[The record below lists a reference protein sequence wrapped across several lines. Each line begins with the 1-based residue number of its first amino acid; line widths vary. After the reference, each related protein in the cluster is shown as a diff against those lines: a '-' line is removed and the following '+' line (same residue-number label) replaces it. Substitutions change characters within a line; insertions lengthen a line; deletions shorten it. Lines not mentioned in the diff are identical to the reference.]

1 MNNETTNGI
10 ELNTQD
16 DVNTAVNF
24 ISQGYAE
31 MDNEPKLSPADQ
43 QREEIRRRIEAKEFE
58 GLSDIDLISYGL
70 NQLAEDTTQRKN
82 SKKEYRK
89 KQAEREKEQ
98 AKLFT
103 SEPYDGSKD
112 KF

>member
-16 DVNTAVNF
+16 DVKTAVSM
-24 ISQGYAE
+24 ISEGYAE
-31 MDNEPKLSPADQ
+31 MDTETKLSHLDQ

-58 GLSDIDLISYGL
+58 GLSDVDLISYGL

-82 SKKEYRK
+82 TKKELRK

-103 SEPYDGSKD
+103 SVPYDSSKD

>member
-1 MNNETTNGI
+1 MDNETIN
-10 ELNTQD
+10 LNVQD
-16 DVNTAVNF
+16 DVKTAVTL
-24 ISQGYAE
+24 ISEGYAE
-31 MDNEPKLSPADQ
+31 MGSAEQLTPAEQ

-58 GLSDIDLISYGL
+58 GLTDIDLISYGL

-82 SKKEYRK
+82 TKKELRK
-89 KQAEREKEQ
+89 KQVEREKEQ

-103 SEPYDGSKD
+103 SVPYDGSQD

>member
-1 MNNETTNGI
+1 MTKENNNGI

-16 DVNTAVNF
+16 DVKTAVTL
-24 ISQGYAE
+24 ISEGYAE
-31 MDNEPKLSPADQ
+31 MGSAEQLTPAEQ

-82 SKKEYRK
+82 TKKELRK
-89 KQAEREKEQ
+89 KQAEREIEQ
-98 AKLFT
+98 VKLFT

>member
-1 MNNETTNGI
+1 MDNENI
-10 ELNTQD
+10 NLNMQD
-16 DVNTAVNF
+16 DVKTAVTL
-24 ISQGYAE
+24 ISEGYAE
-31 MDNEPKLSPADQ
+31 MGSAEQLTPADQ

-82 SKKEYRK
+82 TKKELRK
-89 KQAEREKEQ
+89 KQVEREKEQ

-103 SEPYDGSKD
+103 SVPYDSSQD

>member
-1 MNNETTNGI
+1 MDNETIN
-10 ELNTQD
+10 LNVQD
-16 DVNTAVNF
+16 DVKTAVTL
-24 ISQGYAE
+24 ISEGYAE
-31 MDNEPKLSPADQ
+31 MGSAEQLTPAEQ

-82 SKKEYRK
+82 TKKELRK
-89 KQAEREKEQ
+89 KQAEREIEQ

>member
-1 MNNETTNGI
+1 MDNENI
-10 ELNTQD
+10 NLNTQD
-16 DVNTAVNF
+16 DVRTAVTL
-24 ISQGYAE
+24 ISEGYAE
-31 MDNEPKLSPADQ
+31 MGSAEQITPAEQ
-43 QREEIRRRIEAKEFE
+43 QHEEIRKRIEAKEFE

-82 SKKEYRK
+82 TKKELRK
-89 KQAEREKEQ
+89 KQAEREIEQ

>member
-16 DVNTAVNF
+16 DVKTAVSM
-24 ISQGYAE
+24 ISEGYAE
-31 MDNEPKLSPADQ
+31 MDTETKLSHLDQ

-58 GLSDIDLISYGL
+58 GLADIDLISYGL
-70 NQLAEDTTQRKN
+70 NQLAEDTTQRKTA
-82 SKKEYRK
+82 KKAHK
-89 KQAEREKEQ
+89 AMQVEREKEQ

-103 SEPYDGSKD
+103 SVPYDSSQD